1 MTAGTILVG
10 IDGSEGSL
18 DALRWA
24 LAEARRR
31 GDAVE
36 VVHCWHIPYYGD
48 MSGMMPVPGPVIQ
61 ESAEAVLAEALAAVK
76 ADAEGVALTGR
87 IVQGAA
93 AHTLVEASKGADL
106 VVVGRRGHG
115 GFAGLLMGSVATQV
129 AGHAACPV
137 VVVNV
142 G

>member
-1 MTAGTILVG
+1 MAAGRILVG
-10 IDGSEGSL
+10 VDGSEGSL
-18 DALRWA
+18 DAVRWA

-31 GDAVE
+31 GDVVE
-36 VVHCWHIPYYGD
+36 VLHCWHIPYYGD
-48 MSGMMPVPGPVIQ
+48 MSGMMPVPGAVLE
-61 ESAEAVLAEALAAVK
+61 ESAQAVLAEALAAVE
-76 ADAEGVALTGR
+76 ADAEGVTLTGR
-87 IVQGAA
+87 TVQGAA
-93 AHTLVEASKGADL
+93 AHTLVEASKDADL

-137 VVVNV
+137 VVVNL

>member
-1 MTAGTILVG
+1 MAAGTIIVG
-10 IDGSEGSL
+10 VDGSDASL

-36 VVHCWHIPYYGD
+36 VLHCWHVAYYGD
-48 MSGMMPVPGPVIQ
+48 ISGMMPVPG
-61 ESAEAVLAEALAAVK
+61 AVLEEAAQAVVTDTLAAVK
-76 ADAEGVALTGR
+76 DDAEGVELRGR
-87 IVQGAA
+87 AVQGAA
-93 AHTLVEASKGADL
+93 AHTLVEASKNADL

-115 GFAGLLMGSVATQV
+115 GFVGLLMGSVATQV

>member
-1 MTAGTILVG
+1 MAGTILVG
-10 IDGSEGSL
+10 IDGSQGSL

-36 VVHCWHIPYYGD
+36 VLHCWHIPYYGD
-48 MSGMMPVPGPVIQ
+48 MSGMMPVPGAVIEEGAQ
-61 ESAEAVLAEALAAVK
+61 AVLADALAAVQ

-87 IVQGAA
+87 TVQGAA
-93 AHTLVEASKGADL
+93 AQTLIEASKGADL

-115 GFAGLLMGSVATQV
+115 GFAGLLMGSVATQI
-129 AGHAACPV
+129 AGHAACPA